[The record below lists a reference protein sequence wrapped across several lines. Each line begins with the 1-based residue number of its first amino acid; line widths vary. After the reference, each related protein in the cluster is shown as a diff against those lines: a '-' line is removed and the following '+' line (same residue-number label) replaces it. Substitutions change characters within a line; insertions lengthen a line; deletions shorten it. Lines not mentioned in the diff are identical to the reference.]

1 MVEATELLLTS
12 CVPAFTKAS
21 REMLLMTYFLMLY
34 TTQGVVLHHIK
45 YRETSIIVKIFT
57 EVLGLQTYIIQ
68 GVRAKTPKYSI
79 ALFQP
84 LTRLD
89 MVVYH
94 KKQRSIQRVA
104 EVQHYA
110 PNNDILANI
119 KKAAIAIF
127 LAELLSKVIREEEH
141 NERLFNFLWLEV
153 MRLNEQTA
161 DYELFYLSFML
172 QLSHYLG
179 FGISSVQDVYTQLR
193 RSGQHWDIDEKALE
207 KLNDLLTGKEHGSIK
222 MDKRVKRHITE
233 LIIKFYQ
240 VHIES
245 LNNLKS
251 LKILQEIG

>member
-1 MVEATELLLTS
+1 MSRVSTFTEAPR
-12 CVPAFTKAS
+12 VI
-21 REMLLMTYFLMLY
+21 LLMTYLPMLY

-45 YRETSIIVKIFT
+45 YRETSIIAKIFT

-68 GVRAKTPKYSI
+68 GVRAKTPKHSI

-94 KKQRSIQRVA
+94 KKQSSIQRVS

-141 NERLFNFLWLEV
+141 NEQLFNFLWLEV
-153 MRLNEQTA
+153 MRLNEQTS
-161 DYELFYLSFML
+161 DYELFYLYFML

-179 FGISSVQDVYTQLR
+179 FGINSVQDVYTQLR
-193 RSGQHWDIDEKALE
+193 RSGQHWDIDKKVLE
-207 KLNDLLTGKEHGSIK
+207 RLDDLLTSKEQGNIK
-222 MDKRVKRHITE
+222 MDKHIRRHVTE

-240 VHIES
+240 LHIES